1 MKGLHWLLMVAV
13 AWRLR
18 QGVAPPVPG
27 MCEHRC
33 GEVDVPFPFGLDT
46 NCARS
51 PDFLL
56 KCTNIEG
63 SGIQL
68 QWGNLTIHKISV
80 GNSTM
85 IASLP
90 EAYECYDQNGT
101 PANQNSSLAIDLSP
115 NPWYRFSETQNKLV
129 VVGCNAF
136 ASVTDGEG
144 MVRSGCVS
152 YCSGNGDFANET
164 TCSGQ
169 GCCQAS
175 IPKGL
180 KTLDIS
186 ISSFGQNVLK
196 SQRGR
201 CARAF
206 MVDNRPFNISNLT
219 LQTFQDVGNN
229 SGLVLDWMVESDVS
243 CVMAKRNR
251 SSYACGKNTN
261 CTDFE
266 NGPGY
271 RCLYEPGYY
280 GNPYNPFEGCKD
292 IDECKEPKR
301 YPCHG
306 KCKNTLGS
314 YKCQC
319 RLGKR
324 GKGKERCK
332 VSPLAIAIPGNS
344 MYIPSTHLQL
354 SHPWVG
360 LGLFSFFLFAR
371 SFYSN
376 YYSNLQILV
385 DLDLGKSCSL

>member
-1 MKGLHWLLMVAV
+1 MVAV

-80 GNSTM
+80 GDSTM

-196 SQRGR
+196 SQRGH

-280 GNPYNPFEGCKD
+280 GNPYNPFEGCK
-292 IDECKEPKR
+292 
-301 YPCHG
+301 
-306 KCKNTLGS
+306 
-314 YKCQC
+314 
-319 RLGKR
+319 
-324 GKGKERCK
+324 
-332 VSPLAIAIPGNS
+332 GNS
-344 MYIPSTHLQL
+344 TYPTHSLA
-354 SHPWVG
+354 H
-360 LGLFSFFLFAR
+360 
-371 SFYSN
+371 SN
-376 YYSNLQILV
+376 ELC
-385 DLDLGKSCSL
+385 G